1 MSRITGMIRR
11 FAGEEDAVA
20 ITEYGILLALL
31 AVILVAAVNLFGTNL
46 TAWWNGNVATVMGT
60 TPP

>member
-1 MSRITGMIRR
+1 MSRITGTIRR
-11 FAGEEDAVA
+11 FAGDRNAVA

-31 AVILVAAVNLFGTNL
+31 AVILVAAVNLFGTNV